1 MRKRGYLTL
10 TILFASTLVFAQSKA
25 DDIAVG
31 ELPADV
37 KAVVDAYAQLLKE
50 SKSIEEAAAAFKP
63 LAGGSLVGDNGSL
76 ASSTLQFGFKKDFNN
91 FKHYQYPVVITRVNK
106 TISRGEGYGPQKIA
120 GPRYKVWIA
129 KDDPAKGM
137 PAPVSI
143 IAPPGGAPRI
153 VNVGSF

>member
-63 LAGGSLVGDNGSL
+63 LAGGSLVSDNGSL
-76 ASSTLQFGFKKDFNN
+76 TSSTLQFGFKKDFNN

-143 IAPPGGAPRI
+143 IAPPGAAPRI

>member
-10 TILFASTLVFAQSKA
+10 TILFATTLIFAQSKA

-63 LAGGSLVGDNGSL
+63 LAGGSLVSDNGSL
-76 ASSTLQFGFKKDFNN
+76 TSSTLQFGFKKDFNN

>member
-1 MRKRGYLTL
+1 MKKLGLT
-10 TILFASTLVFAQSKA
+10 TISIVFASALLFAQNKA
-25 DDIAVG
+25 DDIPVG
-31 ELPADV
+31 DLPADV
-37 KAVVDAYAQLLKE
+37 KAVVDAYAKLLKE
-50 SKSIEEAAAAFKP
+50 SRTIDEAAAAFKP
-63 LAGGSLVGDNGSL
+63 LAGGSLVNDNGSL
-76 ASSTLQFGFKKDFNN
+76 TSNTVQFGFKKDFNN

-120 GPRYKVWIA
+120 GPRYKIWIA

-143 IAPPGGAPRI
+143 IAPEGAAPRI

>member
-1 MRKRGYLTL
+1 MLKRGYLTL
-10 TILFASTLVFAQSKA
+10 PILFAATLVFAQSKA

-37 KAVVDAYAQLLKE
+37 KAVVDGYAHLLKE
-50 SKSIEEAAAAFKP
+50 SQSIDDAAAAFKP
-63 LAGGSLVGDNGSL
+63 LAGGSLVNENGSVT
-76 ASSTLQFGFKKDFNN
+76 SNTLQFGFKKDFNN

-120 GPRYKVWIA
+120 GPRYKIWIA

-143 IAPPGGAPRI
+143 IAPPGAAPRI